1 MAFLVICLGITILQM
16 SKVDPEKL
24 NKLDRRSTILLQAAR
39 AQTATVDEK
48 GVAGYEDPG
57 MDTLRGSFGAFGS
70 IIRARTARRMS
81 QSSNTSH
88 LRVRPPGAAAP
99 YDHTASWM
107 SSGHPPP
114 SDGLAGMKRHQLYDA
129 PVPRDD
135 ASSLRAPSVRSQL
148 VNKRPTIKFDDQEL
162 VHSYSRP
169 GQPQS
174 PPTHE
179 HRQAIHGSI
188 LIPDG
193 YPPLPPTPSRDT
205 AMSEGNLLGLETPD
219 MSKLSSSVAIAVSPP
234 STATITPGT
243 SMSQM
248 ISVPALMSGEHTVHS
263 APPTMY
269 ARVPRPG
276 VKQPTR
282 QDSRDIFNDP
292 TTAAGRTTL
301 LSFPSVTDSAPSQWG
316 DEDSADLRKMSIF
329 GRSERSL
336 VSAAKEPERS
346 REREIPRTPKRYPKG
361 LDDDDRAESESLWR
375 DKPPSTESD
384 DSLPPDLGSI
394 RLVPSGSKF

>member
-1 MAFLVICLGITILQM
+1 M

-24 NKLDRRSTILLQAAR
+24 SKLDRRSTILLQAAR

-81 QSSNTSH
+81 QSSSNSH
-88 LRVRPPGAAAP
+88 HRVRPPGAAAP

-107 SSGHPPP
+107 SSGLPPP
-114 SDGLAGMKRHQLYDA
+114 SDSLAGMKRHQLYDA

-135 ASSLRAPSVRSQL
+135 ASSIRAPSVRSEL
-148 VNKRPTIKFDDQEL
+148 VTKRPTIKFDDQEI

-174 PPTHE
+174 PATHE

-193 YPPLPPTPSRDT
+193 YPPLPPIPLRDRVP
-205 AMSEGNLLGLETPD
+205 SEGNLLGLETPD
-219 MSKLSSSVAIAVSPP
+219 MSKQSISPSSVAIAVSSP
-234 STATITPGT
+234 STPTMTPGT
-243 SMSQM
+243 SMSQT
-248 ISVPALMSGEHTVHS
+248 ISVPALMSAEHSVRS

-276 VKQPTR
+276 VQQPTR
-282 QDSRDIFNDP
+282 KDSRDIFDDDSR
-292 TTAAGRTTL
+292 TSAGGRATL

-316 DEDSADLRKMSIF
+316 DEESAELRKAPNF
-329 GRSERSL
+329 GGQERSFL
-336 VSAAKEPERS
+336 TPTKEQERS
-346 REREIPRTPKRYPKG
+346 KEREKLRTPKKYPKG

-375 DKPPSTESD
+375 HKPPSTESD

-394 RLVPSGSKF
+394 RLVQSGSRF